1 MMSLHDLYLEIE
13 NHLLNDK
20 KPSDYLNE
28 IYNNE
33 LFKEI
38 PFNMLYKLKEVEQSP
53 KYHPEGNVWNHTM
66 MVVDEAA
73 KVKSK
78 SKNLKVFMWAS
89 LLHDIGKASTTKI
102 RNGRIT
108 SYDHDKVGERLV
120 KEFLLHFTDDNKFI
134 DEVCGLV
141 RYHMHILYVVNNLPY
156 KDIRG
161 MRENTDINE
170 VALIGL
176 CDRMG
181 RLGSNI
187 SNEEKTIKRFLEMCR

>member
-1 MMSLHDLYLEIE
+1 MMDLHDIYLDIE
-13 NHLLNDK
+13 NHLLNDE

-33 LFKEI
+33 LFKEM
-38 PFNMLYKLKEVEQSP
+38 PFNTLYKLKKVEQSP

-73 KVKSK
+73 KVKLK

-89 LLHDIGKASTTKI
+89 LLHDIGKPSTTKI

-134 DEVCGLV
+134 NEVCGLV

-156 KDIRG
+156 KDMKG
-161 MRENTDINE
+161 MRESTDINE

-187 SNEEKTIKRFLEMCR
+187 SDEEKTIKRFLEMCR

>member
-1 MMSLHDLYLEIE
+1 MMSLHNLYLDIE
-13 NHLLNDK
+13 NHLLNDE
-20 KPSDYLNE
+20 KPSNYLNE

-33 LFKEI
+33 LFKEM
-38 PFNMLYKLKEVEQSP
+38 PFNILYKLKEVEQLP

-73 KVKSK
+73 KVKLK
-78 SKNLKVFMWAS
+78 SKNLKVFMWAA
-89 LLHDIGKASTTKI
+89 LLHDIGKQSTTKI

-108 SYDHDKVGERLV
+108 SYDHDKVGEKLA
-120 KEFLLHFTDDNKFI
+120 KEFLLHFTDDNNFI

-141 RYHMHILYVVNNLPY
+141 RYHMHILYVVNKLPY
-156 KDIRG
+156 KDMKG
-161 MRENTDINE
+161 MRENTDVNE

-181 RLGSNI
+181 RLDSDI
-187 SNEEKTIKRFLEMCR
+187 SDEVKTIKRFLEMCM

>member
-1 MMSLHDLYLEIE
+1 MMSLHNLYLEIE
-13 NHLLNDK
+13 NHLLNDE
-20 KPSDYLNE
+20 KPSNYLNE

-33 LFKEI
+33 LFKEM
-38 PFNMLYKLKEVEQSP
+38 PFNILYKLKEVEQSP

-73 KVKSK
+73 KVKLK
-78 SKNLKVFMWAS
+78 SKNLKVFMWAA
-89 LLHDIGKASTTKI
+89 LLHDIGKQSTTKI

-108 SYDHDKVGERLV
+108 SYDHDKVGEKLA
-120 KEFLLHFTDDNKFI
+120 KEFLLHFTDDNNFI

-141 RYHMHILYVVNNLPY
+141 RYHMHILYVVNKLPY
-156 KDIRG
+156 KDMKG

-181 RLGSNI
+181 RLGSDI
-187 SNEEKTIKRFLEMCR
+187 SDEVKTIKRFLEMCM

>member
-1 MMSLHDLYLEIE
+1 MMNLHDIYLDIE
-13 NHLLNDK
+13 NHLLNDE

-33 LFKEI
+33 LFKEM
-38 PFNMLYKLKEVEQSP
+38 PFNMLYKLKKVEQSP

-73 KVKSK
+73 KVKLK

-89 LLHDIGKASTTKI
+89 LLHDIGKPSTTKI

-108 SYDHDKVGERLV
+108 SYDHDKVGEKLA
-120 KEFLLHFTDDNKFI
+120 KEFLLHFTDDNNFI

-156 KDIRG
+156 KDMKGIR
-161 MRENTDINE
+161 ESTDINE

-187 SNEEKTIKRFLEMCR
+187 SDEEKTIERFLEMCR

>member
-13 NHLLNDK
+13 NHLLNDE
-20 KPSDYLNE
+20 KPSNYLNE

-33 LFKEI
+33 LFKEM
-38 PFNMLYKLKEVEQSP
+38 PFNILYKLKEVEQSP

-73 KVKSK
+73 KVKLK
-78 SKNLKVFMWAS
+78 SKNLKVFMWAA
-89 LLHDIGKASTTKI
+89 LLHDIGKQSTTKI

-108 SYDHDKVGERLV
+108 SYDHDKVGEKLA
-120 KEFLLHFTDDNKFI
+120 KEFLLHFTDDNNFI

-141 RYHMHILYVVNNLPY
+141 RYHMHILYVVNKLPY
-156 KDIRG
+156 KDMKG
-161 MRENTDINE
+161 MRENTDVNE

-181 RLGSNI
+181 RLGSDI
-187 SNEEKTIKRFLEMCR
+187 SDEVKTIKRFLEMCM